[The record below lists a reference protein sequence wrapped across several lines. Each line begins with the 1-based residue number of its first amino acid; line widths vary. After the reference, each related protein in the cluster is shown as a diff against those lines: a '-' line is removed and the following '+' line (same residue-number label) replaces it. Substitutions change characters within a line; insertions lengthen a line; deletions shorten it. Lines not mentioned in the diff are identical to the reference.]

1 MQWSSKAAMEE
12 SYFSEFGPREN
23 HDDDDDDDDDD
34 DADADAGDDD
44 DDYGDD

>member
-23 HDDDDDDDDDD
+23 HDDDDDD
-34 DADADAGDDD
+34 ADADAGDDD
-44 DDYGDD
+44 DEILDGFLCG

>member
-23 HDDDDDDDDDD
+23 HDDDDDDDD
-34 DADADAGDDD
+34 ADADAGDDD

>member
-23 HDDDDDDDDDD
+23 HDDDA

-44 DDYGDD
+44 DDYYYGDD

>member
-23 HDDDDDDDDDD
+23 HDDDDD
-34 DADADAGDDD
+34 ADADAGDDD
-44 DDYGDD
+44 DDEILDGFLCG